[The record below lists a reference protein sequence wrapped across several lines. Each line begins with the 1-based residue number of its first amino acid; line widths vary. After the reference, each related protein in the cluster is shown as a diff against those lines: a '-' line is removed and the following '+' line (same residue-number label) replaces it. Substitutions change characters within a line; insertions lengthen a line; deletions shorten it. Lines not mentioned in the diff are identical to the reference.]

1 MKEKLTIRNFII
13 WGAAFLGL
21 LFFFLSFAATAKMSW
36 TEGNHNV
43 VYKFA
48 HAIWS
53 CNHADVYDNGAF
65 AASGYIH
72 GKPFILPILGVILI
86 LLSALGAVAVS
97 FFIKDEKLSKILLIV
112 AGSLSV
118 LGGVFVFFVGES
130 AIRSFAYEVQGSL
143 DNMKEIKE
151 EFKNSGGK
159 FGPGGMS
166 VIIGI
171 VAILVGVAYAVVP
184 FLPLNKQVVG
194 SKEPKAKKEADNED

>member
-1 MKEKLTIRNFII
+1 MKEKLTLRNFII

-21 LFFFLSFAATAKMSW
+21 LFFFLTFAATARMSF
-36 TEGNHNV
+36 TEGGHTV
-43 VYKFA
+43 VYKFS

-72 GKPFILPILGVILI
+72 GKPFILPILGAILI
-86 LLSALGAVAVS
+86 LLAALGTVAIS
-97 FFIKDEKLSKILLIV
+97 FFIKDEKLRKILLIV
-112 AGSLSV
+112 AGSLSI

-130 AIRSFAYEVQGSL
+130 AIRSFVNEVQGNL
-143 DNMKEIKE
+143 DHLEEIKQ

-159 FGPGGMS
+159 IGPGGFS

-171 VAILVGVAYAVVP
+171 VAILVGGSFAAAP
-184 FLPLNKQVVG
+184 FLP
-194 SKEPKAKKEADNED
+194 EKKLVK